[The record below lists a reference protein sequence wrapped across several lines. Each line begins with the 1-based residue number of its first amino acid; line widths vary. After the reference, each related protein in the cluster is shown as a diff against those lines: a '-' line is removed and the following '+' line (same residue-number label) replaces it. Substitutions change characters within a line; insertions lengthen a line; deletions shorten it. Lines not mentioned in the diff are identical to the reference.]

1 MLLKDKI
8 AVITGIGPGAGQA
21 TAVAF
26 ATQGA
31 KVVIGARNEEYIQ
44 KVAGDIEAEG
54 GVAVAIRTDL
64 ADHASCEHIVSEAVQ
79 RFGGVDILV
88 QNGHDT
94 GDMAMI
100 ADADVARW
108 REAIEVNLFGA
119 LHLFKAALPS
129 MKQRGDGRVILV
141 NSGAANNAPPPYLA
155 SYGAS
160 KAALASLVRSIATE
174 YGPDG
179 IRCNSVHYG
188 PIDGDN
194 FRPWLAGLAEQHRR
208 SFEEELALYCEQEF
222 PLRYVP
228 TAEECAGTVV
238 YLASDLARVVTGQS
252 LSVNGGQWFGK

>member
-8 AVITGIGPGAGQA
+8 AVITGIGPGAGHA

-26 ATQGA
+26 ARQGA
-31 KVVIGARNEEYIQ
+31 KVVIGARNQEFIQ
-44 KVAGDIEAEG
+44 QVAGEIKAEG
-54 GVAVAIRTDL
+54 GTAAAVRTDL
-64 ADHASCEHIVSEAVQ
+64 ADRTSCEGIVTEAIRQ
-79 RFGGVDILV
+79 FGGVDILV

-94 GDMAMI
+94 GDMSLI
-100 ADADVARW
+100 ADADVERW
-108 REAIEVNLFGA
+108 RATMEVNLFGA
-119 LHLFKAALPS
+119 LNLFRACHPS
-129 MKQRGDGRVILV
+129 MKQRGEGRVILI
-141 NSGAANNAPPPYLA
+141 NSGAANNAPPPHLA

-188 PIDGDN
+188 PIDGGN
-194 FRPWLAGLAEQHRR
+194 FRPWLADLARQHGR

-252 LSVNGGQWFGK
+252 ISVNGGQWFGK